1 MKFQDDVILITG
13 GSGGMGATFARRL
26 ASEGARV
33 AICDIDGDAVERA
46 VRSMTDEGIRVI
58 GKAADT
64 TSETDMAAVVDDV
77 LSNYGS
83 LYGLVTAA
91 GIRQTAMGFR
101 DISLDY
107 WQRIQDINVL
117 GTFVAIR
124 AAVAPIIEAQGSIV
138 TVASVTALGARMNQ
152 SAYCVS
158 KAAVLHLTKQ
168 IALELSGD
176 RVRVNALCPGV
187 TMTPMIEEA
196 IRTDGPTLL
205 HDKVHGSLE
214 QFRPGIPLGRLAEPE
229 EQAAAVSFL
238 ISREASFITGT
249 AQIVDGGVAMIG

>member
-1 MKFQDDVILITG
+1 MKFNDEVVLITG
-13 GSGGMGATFARRL
+13 GSGGMGVTFARRL
-26 ASEGARV
+26 ANEGARV
-33 AICDIDGDAVERA
+33 VICDIDGDAVDRA
-46 VRSMTDEGIRVI
+46 VSALTDEGLRVV

-64 TSETDMAAVVDDV
+64 TNEADMAAVVD
-77 LSNYGS
+77 LALETYGS

-107 WQRIQDINVL
+107 WQKIQNVNVL
-117 GTFVAIR
+117 GTYVAIR
-124 AAVAPIIEAQGSIV
+124 AAAGPIIESQGSIV

-168 IALELSGD
+168 IALELSAD

-196 IRTDGPTLL
+196 VRTDGPTLL

-238 ISREASFITGT
+238 LSRESSFITGT
-249 AQIVDGGVAMIG
+249 AQLVDGGVAMIG